1 MTLNLKRQ
9 PPWLL
14 DGTYYR
20 SLPTND
26 ERAGGEEPFRNC
38 VVSLHV
44 AKSDDEESGEDGLT
58 QVGTAFAVSVPDGE
72 SPAIHGNVGEV
83 EQIFLNLLIN
93 ARQAM
98 PDGGRIEIATHV
110 EEDAVLVRVADS
122 GEGIDREDLERIFD
136 PFFTTREE
144 EGGTGLG
151 LSIIY
156 GIVEK
161 HNGRIEVESEKG
173 LGTTFELQL
182 PIHPS

>member
-58 QVGTAFAVSVPDGE
+58 QVGTAFAVPSARTTTPPPRTVKMLNSTTNDKPIIAFTEHSSDPHQGQPDCPKIVLT
-72 SPAIHGNVGEV
+72 S
-83 EQIFLNLLIN
+83 
-93 ARQAM
+93 
-98 PDGGRIEIATHV
+98 RIEA
-110 EEDAVLVRVADS
+110 LY
-122 GEGIDREDLERIFD
+122 L
-136 PFFTTREE
+136 
-144 EGGTGLG
+144 LLKG
-151 LSIIY
+151 LS
-156 GIVEK
+156 
-161 HNGRIEVESEKG
+161 N
-173 LGTTFELQL
+173 
-182 PIHPS
+182 